1 MVNFAIECVVTDNN
15 ALGYGPGTFWGQIA
29 NSVSSDASLSF
40 DLQRK
45 GKSSDEISKAIKQ
58 SHKGPSW
65 GVTYKVKPYA
75 KGEAAFGFGAGYFY
89 DANVDNSQFSINE
102 GETLAVGGRLSGQIG
117 IQFGPYL
124 PGMIDTKR
132 NNSLGFGLGLGNV
145 GISYG
150 KDGLGLNL
158 GVGPAWG
165 WSGISKKTE
174 IENID
179 INGSSGTELY
189 NYKFN
194 KGGD

>member
-1 MVNFAIECVVTDNN
+1 MLAAGLAGSIAGDSTAGAQAEKNATDNN
-15 ALGYGPGTFWGQIA
+15 TLGYGPGTFWGQIA

-65 GVTYKVKPYA
+65 RVTYKVKPYA

-102 GETLAVGGRLSGQIG
+102 GEALAVGGRLSGQID

-124 PGMIDTKR
+124 LGMINTGR
-132 NNSLGFGLGLGNV
+132 NNS
-145 GISYG
+145 
-150 KDGLGLNL
+150 L

-174 IENID
+174 IENIN

-189 NYKFN
+189 N
-194 KGGD
+194 